1 MVAIMAD
8 RVKDGHGAYKLVSV
22 VITNYNY
29 AQYVGEAI
37 ESILGQT
44 YKNIELVVIDDGSTD
59 NSLDVISKYKDKLH
73 IIRRENKGIVYTRN
87 QALRVAK
94 GEYMFFLDADDYFN
108 NDYIEKMVAVAT
120 KSGAD
125 IVYPNWNVF
134 GDKKYTK
141 EFPEFDIQK
150 LIRQEIHCT
159 SESLIRLSAIGDH
172 KFESKAVAED
182 WDFFLGLALDGREFK
197 LAKDCYINYRVREG
211 GRGTMHPYWDDMYH
225 FYEILKKW
233 SEHYPAIVNPV
244 DLPVYAGKLRDDHIA
259 SQNNIIAEKDE
270 IIQDRDTTIAQKDEV
285 IRSQSKELAN
295 LTRKIEALKKPWRPA
310 YRKMTGVLRKGY
322 HIVRRARQI
331 AKDYPANREVNLLYE
346 NQLRSLQLQYNTDNK
361 FAVVIHLFYTDNW
374 PLFNRKLNLL
384 PSDKFDL
391 FITLPEHNKPF
402 SNTILKD
409 YPKAQIILSPNRG
422 RDVLP
427 FMKVAGVISSLNYKT
442 VLKFHSKKSTHR
454 DDGQDWLESMLDQI
468 IPDNKR
474 VLDKILSVVKRDNF
488 GVLGP
493 ANTYYPLTV
502 NFPANGMHMTKV
514 VTDLFG
520 KEIAYD
526 TLQVNRKDYGFFG
539 GTMFWISTDTV
550 EKLQKYSDARYFE
563 TESGQ
568 IDATF
573 AHALERLFC
582 VIPELGAKDIY
593 ESTGRRVVKRAHASN
608 NIPSWSEDHDK

>member
-1 MVAIMAD
+1 
-8 RVKDGHGAYKLVSV
+8 
-22 VITNYNY
+22 
-29 AQYVGEAI
+29 
-37 ESILGQT
+37 
-44 YKNIELVVIDDGSTD
+44 
-59 NSLDVISKYKDKLH
+59 
-73 IIRRENKGIVYTRN
+73 
-87 QALRVAK
+87 
-94 GEYMFFLDADDYFN
+94 
-108 NDYIEKMVAVAT
+108 
-120 KSGAD
+120 
-125 IVYPNWNVF
+125 
-134 GDKKYTK
+134 
-141 EFPEFDIQK
+141 
-150 LIRQEIHCT
+150 
-159 SESLIRLSAIGDH
+159 
-172 KFESKAVAED
+172 
-182 WDFFLGLALDGREFK
+182 
-197 LAKDCYINYRVREG
+197 
-211 GRGTMHPYWDDMYH
+211 
-225 FYEILKKW
+225 
-233 SEHYPAIVNPV
+233 
-244 DLPVYAGKLRDDHIA
+244 
-259 SQNNIIAEKDE
+259 
-270 IIQDRDTTIAQKDEV
+270 
-285 IRSQSKELAN
+285 
-295 LTRKIEALKKPWRPA
+295 
-310 YRKMTGVLRKGY
+310 MTGVLRKGY